1 MTGEKGMAAQKT
13 IIRESIKQD
22 LKSDRVLTVEEA
34 LEQNDDP
41 NREAFVAYMSGL
53 GLGEWSRHLFRITA
67 T

>member
-1 MTGEKGMAAQKT
+1 MIGEKGMAAQKT

-22 LKSDRVLTVEEA
+22 LKSNQVLTVEEA

-41 NREAFVAYMSGL
+41 NREAFVATMSRL